1 MTGEAHR
8 RCMFCGRVANVDK
21 GTGILA
27 VDKQP
32 PTVFELPAR
41 GDRRLGSCLADRAD
55 DAPEERSGA

>member
-1 MTGEAHR
+1 MAGGFAW
-8 RCMFCGRVANVDK
+8 VVK

-41 GDRRLGSCLADRAD
+41 GDRRLGNCLADRAD
-55 DAPEERSGA
+55 RAPEKRSGA